1 MGCYCTWRCE
11 AFDFGRCKQNT
22 VNILEITKP
31 ALSATGRCIFVQ
43 DLVCFKLALRRLLVN
58 FYIFDDLRSR
68 RWPAQQGKVGGE
80 L

>member
-11 AFDFGRCKQNT
+11 AIDFGRCKQNT
-22 VNILEITKP
+22 VNIIEITKP

-43 DLVCFKLALRRLLVN
+43 DFACFKLALRRLLVN
-58 FYIFDDLRSR
+58 FCIFDDLRSR
-68 RWPAQQGKVGGE
+68 IWPAQQGEVGGE